1 MSQGLPSSLEDMLTG
16 LNEKQREAVTAA
28 PGPILV
34 WAGPGSGKTRV
45 LTYRVAYLI
54 AAHDVPPWRILAVTF
69 TNKAAREMRERL
81 ENLLGV
87 KASGLTVGTFHA
99 FCARMLRQEP
109 AYHPFTE
116 RFVIADAEDQRRLV
130 KQAMEDLRISDTF
143 YPVRQV
149 HAAISRAKNAGQ
161 WPDDFPENDLR
172 NRTIKQVYR
181 RYQELLLASR
191 ALDFDDLLLWAVRL
205 LEEHPGL
212 RRKYSERYQH
222 ILVDEFQDT
231 NALQYHLVK
240 LLAQEH
246 RNIFVVGDMDQSIYR
261 WRGADYRNLERF
273 QRDFPEAR
281 IIPLEENYRSTQYIL
296 DAAMGVIRPLHKKPK
311 RLYTRRGQGRKVVVK
326 RVRDTYQEATFV
338 VETILEMVRTGQA
351 QLGDFAIMYRTN
363 AQSRV
368 MEDRF
373 LEYRI
378 PYRLV
383 GAQRFYGRR
392 EVKDLL
398 AYLRLL
404 YNPADESSLLRII
417 NVPPRGIGMKTL
429 AALRTQA
436 QRMGLSAGELLL
448 DLAAHPETYASTFN
462 RRVFNVLK
470 HFADQ
475 LASWQAAMTRLSPL
489 DLLDRILHDIEYKTF
504 LRETSRHPE
513 EAETRWEN
521 VMELRRLVAEY
532 PPSALE
538 QFLEDVALMSDQD
551 TLEEGDA
558 PTLLTLHAAKG
569 LEFPV
574 VFIVG
579 LVEGLLPHARSTEDI
594 EALDEERRLFY
605 VGITRAKDRL
615 FLVVPETRWSFGT
628 YEPLNPSRFLKD
640 LPPEAVSG
648 DLEKLFP
655 HLKKKK
661 KRRRAAAKGASSTS
675 PGESTRPAPRYREGM
690 RVRHARWGLGTV
702 VSVEEAGGDQ
712 ILMVAFDTGTTKPL
726 LASMAPL
733 EIVG

>member
-1 MSQGLPSSLEDMLTG
+1 MEREPILPSSLESLLAN
-16 LNEKQREAVTAA
+16 LNPQQREAVTAE

-54 AAHDVPPWRILAVTF
+54 AAYGVAPWNILAVTF

-81 ENLLGV
+81 EALLGV

-99 FCARMLRQEP
+99 FCARLLRQEA

-116 RFVIADAEDQRRLV
+116 RFVIADTDDQRRLLQ
-130 KQAMEDLRISDTF
+130 QAMKDLNISDTF
-143 YPVRQV
+143 YPLSQV
-149 HAAISRAKNAGQ
+149 HTKISQAKNAGL
-161 WPDDFPENDLR
+161 WPEDYPEATPRDR
-172 NRTIKQVYR
+172 VIARIYR
-181 RYQELLLASR
+181 RYQELLQASR

-205 LEEHPGL
+205 LSQYSGL
-212 RRKYSERYQH
+212 REKYAKRYLH
-222 ILVDEFQDT
+222 VLVDEFQDT
-231 NALQYHLVK
+231 NTLQYHLVR

-246 RNIFVVGDMDQSIYR
+246 RQVFVVGDMDQAIYR
-261 WRGADYRNLERF
+261 WRGADYKNLERF

-281 IIPLEENYRSTQYIL
+281 VIPLEENYRSTQYIL
-296 DAAMGVIRPLHKKPK
+296 DAAMGIIQPLHRKPK
-311 RLYTRRGQGRKVVVK
+311 RLYTRRGQGRRVVV
-326 RVRDTYQEATFV
+326 REVRDTYHEATFV
-338 VETILEMVRTGQA
+338 VETILELVRQGQA
-351 QLGDFAIMYRTN
+351 RLGDFAIMYRTN

-368 MEDRF
+368 LEERF
-373 LEYRI
+373 LEYRL

-429 AALRTQA
+429 VALRNHA
-436 QRMGLSAGELLL
+436 QQRGWTSGEVLL
-448 DLAAHPETYASTFN
+448 DLAKHPESY
-462 RRVFNVLK
+462 
-470 HFADQ
+470 
-475 LASWQAAMTRLSPL
+475 QAAFPGRIHRVLLAFAQQLQDWMDVLPSSSPL
-489 DLLDRILHDIEYKTF
+489 EMLDRIIADVGYEAY
-504 LRETSRHPE
+504 LRDGSE
-513 EAETRWEN
+513 EGENRWEN
-521 VMELRRLVAEY
+521 VQELRRIAGEY

-538 QFLEDVALMSDQD
+538 QFLEDVALVSDQD
-551 TLEEGDA
+551 TLNEGDA

-579 LVEGLLPHARSTEDI
+579 LVEGLLPHERSMTDPEG
-594 EALDEERRLFY
+594 LNEERRLFY
-605 VGITRAKDRL
+605 VGITRAMERL
-615 FLVVPETRWSFGT
+615 YLVVPRTRWAFGVP
-628 YEPLNPSRFLKD
+628 EPQEPSRFLRD
-640 LPPEAVSG
+640 LPEEAVEG
-648 DLEKLFP
+648 DLERLFP
-655 HLKKKK
+655 G
-661 KRRRAAAKGASSTS
+661 RRRLREK
-675 PGESTRPAPRYREGM
+675 TRKPRKATRSVPVYRVGM

-712 ILMVAFDTGTTKPL
+712 ILMVAFETGTTKPL

-733 EIVG
+733 ETVEGDL